1 MFLNFFKSISQ
12 VNKLSNSINF
22 NHNLK
27 YIEKIEITV
36 WNPSHK
42 SLFKTVNFEACLH
55 LKKDDSIF
63 YKNFYNNNYEKLLK
77 DLQSFVET
85 EIKI

>member
-1 MFLNFFKSISQ
+1 MFRNLFKSVSQ

-22 NHNLK
+22 NNLK

-36 WNPSHK
+36 LNPSHK

-55 LKKDDSIF
+55 IKKDDLIF
-63 YKNFYNNNYEKLLK
+63 YKNFYNNNYENLLK